1 MSFIDINHK
10 IPSQLYT
17 VIYLYQQIF
26 CSILI
31 FLWLVSHELFFYFN
45 ILSHTHVLVLYLT
58 EFILICLMM
67 KISHDLFYLFD
78 SRVCRDL
85 FWHKFVVIYYLNH
98 GKKYMDHDFFCSS
111 HLSHIFLTA
120 VCPIPWAAPAI
131 LWTSSTLS
139 ALTAIKYADLSFP
152 HSMYALIYI

>member
-1 MSFIDINHK
+1 MSFIDINRNS
-10 IPSQLYT
+10 PSQLYM

-31 FLWLVSHELFFYFN
+31 YFCDWSVMNCSSISIFYH
-45 ILSHTHVLVLYLT
+45 ILVLYLT
-58 EFILICLMM
+58 EFILICSMM

-98 GKKYMDHDFFCSS
+98 GKKYMDHDFFFCSS
-111 HLSHIFLTA
+111 HLLHIFLTA
-120 VCPIPWAAPAI
+120 VCPILWAAPAI

-152 HSMYALIYI
+152 QSMYALIYI